1 MTTRAPACATFE
13 PVRRTTLCL
22 ALVIISLRGVF
33 AESITEF
40 TNAVEA
46 LRFDAETK
54 DYTPASGETVAPFAF
69 LALNT
74 SKAPVMINSLRTSCG
89 CSAAQLP
96 STPYTLQP
104 GSNVAINVS
113 LNLAGKQGQ
122 ITKSV
127 TVDSSVGSK
136 TLIVR
141 ANIPAQTN

>member
-1 MTTRAPACATFE
+1 M
-13 PVRRTTLCL
+13 RRTTLCL
-22 ALVIISLRGVF
+22 TLLIISLRGLF
-33 AESITEF
+33 AGSITES
-40 TNAVEA
+40 TNALEA
-46 LRFDAETK
+46 LKFDAETK
-54 DYTPASGETVAPFAF
+54 DYTPATDETVASFAF

-74 SKAPVMINSLRTSCG
+74 SKSPVMINSLRTSCG
-89 CSAAQLP
+89 CTAAQLP

-113 LNLAGKQGQ
+113 MQLAGKQGQ

-127 TVDSSVGSK
+127 TVDSSVGTK